1 MPAAIV
7 AAAIVGGAAVG
18 SAAIQSHAAGSAANT
33 TSNAANHAAD
43 VQSTSTR
50 EALDFTKQQAAHDA
64 AVAEANRR
72 ANYDQWAA
80 QQRRL
85 GSVGD
90 LLGKGPREIPGYVPL
105 PPASFQ
111 TGPGGPAAPG
121 GPAGGSVGDI
131 LAGRRP
137 TPAALP
143 AGQAV
148 RRPGVVVAA
157 PPLAPPAGPFD
168 RSQAGLAPNMSV
180 EELLNRRAA

>member
-1 MPAAIV
+1 MPAIVV
-7 AAAIVGGAAVG
+7 AAAIAGGAAVG

-33 TSNAANHAAD
+33 TSAAANHAAD
-43 VQSTSTR
+43 VQGAGAH

-121 GPAGGSVGDI
+121 GPAGGSVDDI

-137 TPAALP
+137 TAGATP

-148 RRPGVVVAA
+148 RRPGVVAAA
-157 PPLAPPAGPFD
+157 PPLVAPADPFN
-168 RSQAGLAPNMSV
+168 RARAGLSV
-180 EELLNRRAA
+180 DELLNRRAA